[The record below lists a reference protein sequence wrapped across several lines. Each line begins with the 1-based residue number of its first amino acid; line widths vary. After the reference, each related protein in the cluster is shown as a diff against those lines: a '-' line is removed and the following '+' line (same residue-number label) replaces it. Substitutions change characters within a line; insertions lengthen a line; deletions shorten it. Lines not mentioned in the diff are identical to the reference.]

1 MLRGNFRLMC
11 GRVKRPRVFPPRPA
25 RARALVLGFR
35 PTREQV
41 ADGAPTHHHAP
52 PRCFQD
58 GSLVVSSIYLT
69 AEESGSPLIGC
80 HGVSVASHFWST
92 GDHAQVRTAVWFTT
106 APLRLD
112 CEGRVSRSCGGWLPL
127 SWVGEHVAESCVHP
141 RAGGEG
147 LTPDHI
153 VLDACT
159 SREPSGWHQVSRSF
173 REISEGLAAA
183 GGLGSLKREGM
194 IRHVLVMGWPRAKRN
209 FSPNAVAPWSQ

>member
-69 AEESGSPLIGC
+69 AVESGSPLIGC
-80 HGVSVASHFWST
+80 HGVSVVSHCWST

-141 RAGGEG
+141 RAGGG
-147 LTPDHI
+147 PHSGPH
-153 VLDACT
+153 CFRCMYQ
-159 SREPSGWHQVSRSF
+159 SRTQWVASGVALFSRDFRRAGSGGRPCVSK
-173 REISEGLAAA
+173 AA
-183 GGLGSLKREGM
+183 
-194 IRHVLVMGWPRAKRN
+194 RA
-209 FSPNAVAPWSQ
+209 